1 MGGFSGGVF
10 HTDMG
15 FPYVYTCRCLWL
27 VFSRVS
33 GVLSSESGGRVA
45 LSFLEI
51 KVLTFVFE
59 PPEAVNIYT
68 PLYVGVAHAKSGTER
83 DRQYKSHEVCE

>member
-1 MGGFSGGVF
+1 M
-10 HTDMG
+10 
-15 FPYVYTCRCLWL
+15 
-27 VFSRVS
+27 
-33 GVLSSESGGRVA
+33 LSSESGGRVA

-68 PLYVGVAHAKSGTER
+68 PLYVGVAHAKSGTEC